1 LYVAKNLEGHNLLQA
16 IARVNRLYP
25 GKDFGY
31 IIDYYGL
38 LGELDKALTTY
49 TSLAEFD
56 EQDVFG
62 CLAPIEEE
70 VKKLPQRHS
79 DLWEIFKVV
88 LNKYDEE
95 AYERLLAD
103 DAVREKFYV
112 RLCDYAKN
120 LDLALST
127 VRFMNETPD
136 EMVSKYKEDLKYFSK
151 LRIAVRKRYA
161 EIIDYR
167 EYETKIQ
174 KLLDTHIVSDKVEK
188 LIPLVNIFD
197 KDAFE
202 QELAKIEGAAAKADA
217 IAHRTKK
224 TIHEKMDE
232 DPAFYKKFSK
242 MLEEVIE
249 EFKLKRISELQYL
262 KKVQNIMDSVRNKS
276 SEGLPDVLREKE
288 HARAFYGAVKEVLKS
303 LSLPETDQDSLA
315 VDTGLKIDE
324 IVERN
329 LVVDWHVKKDIQNR
343 MINEIEDYLF
353 NLKDNRGINLDFELI
368 DKIIED
374 SIQIAKSRFK

>member
-1 LYVAKNLEGHNLLQA
+1 LQA

-79 DLWEIFKVV
+79 DLWDIFKVV

-95 AYERLLAD
+95 AYERLLGD
-103 DAVREKFYV
+103 DALREKFYV

-120 LDLALST
+120 LDIALST
-127 VRFMNETPD
+127 VKFMNETP
-136 EMVSKYKEDLKYFSK
+136 EQTVSKYKENLKFFSK
-151 LRIAVRKRYA
+151 LRVSVRKRYA
-161 EIIDYR
+161 EMIDYK

-174 KLLDTHIVSDKVEK
+174 KLLDTHIVSDKVDK
-188 LIPLVNIFD
+188 IIPLVNIFD

-202 QELAKIEGAAAKADA
+202 QELAKIEGTAARADA

-249 EFKLKRISELQYL
+249 EFKQKRISELQYL
-262 KKVQNIMDSVRNKS
+262 KKVQNIMESVRNKS
-276 SEGLPDVLREKE
+276 TDGLPDALREKE
-288 HARAFYGAVKEVLKS
+288 HARAFYGAVREVLKS
-303 LSLPETDQDSLA
+303 LSLPETDQDNLA

-324 IVERN
+324 IIEKN
-329 LVVDWHVKKDIQNR
+329 LVVDWHVKRDIQNR

-353 NLKDNRGINLDFELI
+353 DLKDKRGINLDFELI